1 MTIVKWSC
9 KDKMADI
16 MKTRLK
22 IFMILLSAAFFAA
35 ASSAAFAEA
44 RREITVSAAMSL
56 KNGFQEIGKVF
67 EAKHGGV
74 KVRFNF
80 GASGDLIRQIEGGA
94 PVSVFAS
101 ASPREMNEL
110 ESRGLIISGSRIDFA
125 SNSLVIVVPSGS
137 SYRISSFADLA
148 SCGVQRIAVGNFKTS
163 PVGRYAEE
171 AFQYYKILPSIKYKL
186 IFAENVRQA
195 LDYVARKEV
204 DAGVVYA
211 TDAKLR
217 INELE
222 IAAVADKSSHASIT
236 YSFANIKNSSD
247 GKLAGEFMDF
257 TLSKEGLKILGKYGF
272 RTRIDK

>member
-1 MTIVKWSC
+1 
-9 KDKMADI
+9 
-16 MKTRLK
+16 MKINILMI
-22 IFMILLSAAFFAA
+22 IFLAGFITAG
-35 ASSAAFAEA
+35 SSSAFAESDK
-44 RREITVSAAMSL
+44 EITVSAAMSL

-67 EAKHGGV
+67 EAKHGGL

-101 ASPREMNEL
+101 ASPREMDEL

-125 SNSLVIVVPSGS
+125 SNSLVVVVPSGS
-137 SYRISSFADLA
+137 SYRISSFGDLA
-148 SCGVQRIAVGNFKTS
+148 SDRVQRIAVGNFKTS

-171 AFQYYKILPSIKYKL
+171 AFQYYRILPLIKDKL

-217 INELE
+217 TNEVE
-222 IAAVADKSSHASIT
+222 IGAVADKRSHGGII
-236 YSFANIKNSSD
+236 YSLAKINNSS
-247 GKLAGEFMDF
+247 GEKLAGEFMDF
-257 TLSKEGLKILGKYGF
+257 TLSKEGRKILGKYGF
-272 RTRIDK
+272 KPVGK